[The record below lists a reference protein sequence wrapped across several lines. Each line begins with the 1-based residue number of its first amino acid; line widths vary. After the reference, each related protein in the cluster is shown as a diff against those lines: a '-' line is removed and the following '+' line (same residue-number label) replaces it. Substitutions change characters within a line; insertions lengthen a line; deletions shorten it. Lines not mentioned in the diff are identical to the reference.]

1 VSNFLN
7 NLLCQSKR
15 LAITGAVVLLTA
27 PFAAKAD
34 TASTTMAVTAL
45 VLKVCVVAAT
55 PMVFGNYTATNS
67 TPTDATSTIVVT
79 CTNGTTYD
87 VALDAG
93 IGTGATTTTRKLSFL
108 TNTLNYQLFSN
119 ASHSQNWGNTSG
131 TDTVAGSGSG
141 LIATHTVY
149 GRMSQGQYDSPGAY
163 LDTITVTVNY

>member
-87 VALDAG
+87 VDLDAG
-93 IGTGATTTTRKLSFL
+93 LAKFERGMELATELKAHLSSVENRVEKIRQKFSGAAAATTQPEIPSEPEPAGDQTD
-108 TNTLNYQLFSN
+108 LF
-119 ASHSQNWGNTSG
+119 
-131 TDTVAGSGSG
+131 
-141 LIATHTVY
+141 
-149 GRMSQGQYDSPGAY
+149 GA
-163 LDTITVTVNY
+163 